1 MKKLSEIFKIEKPAI
16 TKPNLTNPMSFKQ
29 WESHFETVRNERVL
43 SLSKALSDVMANVP
57 ESRKL
62 IILADIVGFSQD
74 STREQVRKIY
84 LFQRYLG
91 MQVINSKMS
100 FQKRVQVSHFV
111 PTGDG
116 CYIIADNCK
125 PEIALNFLV
134 SLISGFKSIQ
144 TGDEKPMALRASA
157 LIGSCVPI
165 LDMARHKNYIGEGMN
180 EAARILSGGQK
191 SLEEEF
197 LRKNPD
203 KSEADAKAFS
213 ENSLYLGLSLAEGI
227 ESYADA
233 CQEVVRYEGVADK
246 HGKRRDIVI
255 LRGVQ

>member
-1 MKKLSEIFKIEKPAI
+1 
-16 TKPNLTNPMSFKQ
+16 
-29 WESHFETVRNERVL
+29 
-43 SLSKALSDVMANVP
+43 
-57 ESRKL
+57 
-62 IILADIVGFSQD
+62 
-74 STREQVRKIY
+74 
-84 LFQRYLG
+84 
-91 MQVINSKMS
+91 
-100 FQKRVQVSHFV
+100 
-111 PTGDG
+111 
-116 CYIIADNCK
+116 
-125 PEIALNFLV
+125 
-134 SLISGFKSIQ
+134 
-144 TGDEKPMALRASA
+144 LRASA